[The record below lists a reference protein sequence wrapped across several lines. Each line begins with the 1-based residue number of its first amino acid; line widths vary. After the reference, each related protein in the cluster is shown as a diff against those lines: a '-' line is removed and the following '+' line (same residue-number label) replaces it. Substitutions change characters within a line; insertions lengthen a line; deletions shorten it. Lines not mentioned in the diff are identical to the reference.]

1 MTRFVD
7 NYYRRFKAEAE
18 RGEAENGEA
27 YWEVAILTEDYNAFK
42 DLIRVP
48 PSIGDAEAAERHAIE
63 RFKKKQKKL
72 RKKGTAAGQFHALP
86 RRS

>member
-1 MTRFVD
+1 VTRFVD
-7 NYYRRFKAEAE
+7 NYYRRFKAETEKAE
-18 RGEAENGEA
+18 VENGEE

-48 PSIGDAEAAERHAIE
+48 LSIGDSGAAERHAIE

-72 RKKGTAAGQFHALP
+72 RKEGQ
-86 RRS
+86 